1 MSASETIEI
10 SGLPP
15 GTKEILRELGKRYG
29 QSAEDYLRRL
39 IEMEVL
45 SQKTFGEI
53 LAPVR
58 KDFRDSGMTE
68 EKLDNLIEQERRA
81 MWEEKKAK
89 GE

>member
-15 GTKEILRELGKRYG
+15 GTRETLHELGKQHG

-39 IEMEVL
+39 IETEVL
-45 SQKTFGEI
+45 SQKSFGEI

-58 KDFRDSGMTE
+58 KDFRDSRMTE
-68 EKLDNLIEQERRA
+68 EGLDDLIEQERRA
-81 MWEEKKAK
+81 MREEKKAK
-89 GE
+89 AE